1 MDFVKNLKAKLGEHN
16 IFSGDNSI
24 NDDDYVD
31 ANSQQYYDEDY
42 DGYEN
47 DYSSDYEEY
56 DDDYNSPSY
65 TADEGLG
72 APEYNS
78 YASSSKQNYSSK
90 TNKSTSATSAPSYSS
105 ASSSSKSTGNIYNM
119 NTAKQQNKYKLNSIL
134 LRDIYDA
141 KNVASLMIDKDTI
154 VVVNLSLLTDA
165 QKVRA
170 MDFLDGVKYVTK
182 SVFARFTE
190 NICTFVPEGVELYGD
205 FFSQI
210 DIESFK

>member
-16 IFSGDNSI
+16 IFSGDTSV

-31 ANSQQYYDEDY
+31 ANSSQYYDEDY
-42 DGYEN
+42 DEFNDGYDESYDN
-47 DYSSDYEEY
+47 YDSDYDNSSY
-56 DDDYNSPSY
+56 AADD
-65 TADEGLG
+65 GLG

-78 YASSSKQNYSSK
+78 YESSKQSYSSK
-90 TNKSTSATSAPSYSS
+90 AKKSSNASASTSAYS
-105 ASSSSKSTGNIYNM
+105 ASSTKSGSNIYNM
-119 NTAKQQNKYKLNSIL
+119 NTVKQQNKYKLNSIL

>member
-16 IFSGDNSI
+16 IFSSDDSVV

-31 ANSQQYYDEDY
+31 ADSQDYYDEDY
-42 DGYEN
+42 DGYDDADVN
-47 DYSSDYEEY
+47 DY
-56 DDDYNSPSY
+56 DDYNGSAF
-65 TADEGLG
+65 TAEDGLG

-78 YASSSKQNYSSK
+78 YESTKTASYSAKPKK
-90 TNKSTSATSAPSYSS
+90 TAAAPKAAPVSS
-105 ASSSSKSTGNIYNM
+105 ASSVKSTGNIYNM
-119 NTAKQQNKYKLNSIL
+119 NTVKQQSNKYKLNSIL

>member
-1 MDFVKNLKAKLGEHN
+1 MDFVKNLKAKLGDHN
-16 IFSGDNSI
+16 IFSADNSAI
-24 NDDDYVD
+24 SDDDYVD
-31 ANSQQYYDEDY
+31 ADSQDYYDEDY
-42 DGYEN
+42 DGYDDN
-47 DYSSDYEEY
+47 GDMSDYDDYSDSAF
-56 DDDYNSPSY
+56 
-65 TADEGLG
+65 TAEDGLG

-78 YASSSKQNYSSK
+78 YESTTKTSYSAKPPRKAASASK
-90 TNKSTSATSAPSYSS
+90 AAPSSS
-105 ASSSSKSTGNIYNM
+105 ASSTVKSTGNIYNM
-119 NTAKQQNKYKLNSIL
+119 NAVKQPNKYKLNSIL

-154 VVVNLSLLTDA
+154 VVVNLSLLTDS

>member
-16 IFSGDNSI
+16 IFSGDTSV
-24 NDDDYVD
+24 NDNDYVD
-31 ANSQQYYDEDY
+31 ANQGQYYDEDY
-42 DGYEN
+42 DDFNGGYDE
-47 DYSSDYEEY
+47 SY
-56 DDDYNSPSY
+56 DDYDNNYDNNSY
-65 TADEGLG
+65 AADDGLG
-72 APEYNS
+72 VPEYNS
-78 YASSSKQNYSSK
+78 YESSSKQSYSAKTKNTASSSSASSYAASSSKN
-90 TNKSTSATSAPSYSS
+90 N
-105 ASSSSKSTGNIYNM
+105 GNIYNM
-119 NTAKQQNKYKLNSIL
+119 NTVKQQNKYKLNSIL